1 MKRCH
6 KGILGVRKDPKNQIL
21 FSFSAREGEEWPSDD
36 SDSDFLPSD
45 EEDINLTRKRK
56 KKSKGDNKQRS
67 ENPAVSADTV
77 KKGVL
82 CASLPEEIWNYI
94 FKLS

>member
-45 EEDINLTRKRK
+45 EEDINLTRFVNFR
-56 KKSKGDNKQRS
+56 DINIC
-67 ENPAVSADTV
+67 
-77 KKGVL
+77 L
-82 CASLPEEIWNYI
+82 
-94 FKLS
+94 

>member
-1 MKRCH
+1 MGNILLDCHIDECLKFVRYKMKRCH

-45 EEDINLTRKRK
+45 EEDINPTRFV
-56 KKSKGDNKQRS
+56 NFH
-67 ENPAVSADTV
+67 
-77 KKGVL
+77 
-82 CASLPEEIWNYI
+82 IYMYI
-94 FKLS
+94 

>member
-45 EEDINLTRKRK
+45 EEDINPSRCVKFHIYMYIRLLT
-56 KKSKGDNKQRS
+56 DLIN
-67 ENPAVSADTV
+67 VDIT
-77 KKGVL
+77 
-82 CASLPEEIWNYI
+82 
-94 FKLS
+94 

>member
-6 KGILGVRKDPKNQIL
+6 KGILGVRKDPKLQIL

-45 EEDINLTRKRK
+45 EEDINLIRFV
-56 KKSKGDNKQRS
+56 NFHIYMY
-67 ENPAVSADTV
+67 
-77 KKGVL
+77 
-82 CASLPEEIWNYI
+82 IWQFTYLIRDINI
-94 FKLS
+94 CLWFNIAWK